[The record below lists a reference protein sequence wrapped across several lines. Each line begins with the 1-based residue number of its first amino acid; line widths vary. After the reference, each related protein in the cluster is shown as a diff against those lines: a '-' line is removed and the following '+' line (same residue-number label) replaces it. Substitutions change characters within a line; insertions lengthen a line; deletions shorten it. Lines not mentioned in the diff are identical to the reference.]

1 MKINNKMDAGDKKN
15 TAGEQVHGCYSM
27 FKGMSLRNG
36 SWVAG
41 FAKTS
46 WRFWL
51 CY

>member
-1 MKINNKMDAGDKKN
+1 MKIMVAGDKKN
-15 TAGEQVHGCYSM
+15 TAG
-27 FKGMSLRNG
+27 G

-51 CY
+51 WQQ

>member
-1 MKINNKMDAGDKKN
+1 MKRKMAAGDQKN
-15 TAGEQVHGCYSM
+15 NAG
-27 FKGMSLRNG
+27 G

-51 CY
+51 

>member
-1 MKINNKMDAGDKKN
+1 MEIKLDAGDKKN
-15 TAGEQVHGCYSM
+15 TEG
-27 FKGMSLRNG
+27 G

-51 CY
+51 WQE